1 MMVSSSRGPI
11 ALPDKEDSRRSRYR
25 SLLLGSRT
33 CAWIMVGVRVVVV
46 VVVAGV
52 KIADIN

>member
-1 MMVSSSRGPI
+1 MVSSSRGPI

>member
-1 MMVSSSRGPI
+1 VAQSRCRN
-11 ALPDKEDSRRSRYR
+11 KEDSRLSRYR
-25 SLLLGSRT
+25 SLLLGSST
-33 CAWIMVGVRVVVV
+33 CAWIMVGVGV